1 MDIQIPLHLPSEAGE
16 QLKAAK
22 GNATRSDTNFLNKL
36 IDGYKWQ
43 VYALSAIQS
52 YGHWG
57 AVHPLR
63 IRPTASERSEYGDE
77 YDILIGPK
85 ASRDNGVCSGWV
97 KEVDVKARTR
107 TFTTPDSFPFD
118 TIIIEPSARLARRG
132 QSVPDY
138 WCMVSQF
145 NGALIFINYED
156 TAMHWSQESK
166 KGIRYTTAPRECFLT
181 LGQFLEELPD

>member
-1 MDIQIPLHLPSEAGE
+1 MDIQIPLHIPSEAGD
-16 QLKAAK
+16 QLEEAK

-36 IDGYKWQ
+36 VEGYKWQ
-43 VYALSAIQS
+43 VYALCAIQS
-52 YGHWG
+52 YGFWG

-63 IRPTASERSEYGDE
+63 VRPDASKRGAYGDE

-85 ASRDNGVCSGWV
+85 ASRDDGVSSDWI

-118 TIIIEPSARLARRG
+118 TIIIEPTARLEKRG
-132 QSVPDY
+132 ESMPDY

-156 TAMHWSQESK
+156 TAARWGQEFK